1 MTSLNGLLLG
11 EYIKEVDAGYIVID
25 QYLLAA
31 EEYEITAEEK
41 VKSWVVGHKFE
52 RGLPKANPSQVMT
65 TAHVEFGYELK
76 QVCQVTFLC
85 LFYLLSLSSGIKHHK
100 IYSNVL

>member
-1 MTSLNGLLLG
+1 MYTKSVFTDELLFFRRRGEDISFISFVENSTNSGIILSPQLLMTSLNGLLLG

-41 VKSWVVGHKFE
+41 VKSLIKKQIFYIKILFHKYC
-52 RGLPKANPSQVMT
+52 RN
-65 TAHVEFGYELK
+65 
-76 QVCQVTFLC
+76 
-85 LFYLLSLSSGIKHHK
+85 
-100 IYSNVL
+100 